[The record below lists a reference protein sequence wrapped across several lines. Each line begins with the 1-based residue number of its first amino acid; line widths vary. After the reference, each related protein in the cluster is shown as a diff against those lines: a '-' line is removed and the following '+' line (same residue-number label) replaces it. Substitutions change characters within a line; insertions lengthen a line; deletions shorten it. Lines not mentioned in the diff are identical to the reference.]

1 MAWCPKCKNEYVEGI
16 LTCADC
22 GIDLVDELPKEV
34 DPNSPAYICDVDS
47 EEIGAK
53 LVTYL
58 NYGGIQTAGLF
69 PKDGDDG
76 TQTYQLLVANFEKEA
91 TDELFAQVGSVDDIK
106 DKDISELIPDIE
118 KQMENLENEEADK
131 MFSEL
136 RSEASSVYV
145 KKKEKYND
153 LKFSGVSFIVMG
165 LIGLAFMA
173 ANALG
178 YIKYFNTFSMI
189 VMGVVFGIFFI
200 IGISSLVR
208 AKKLKAIVSEE
219 AKVTEDVTAW
229 IEENIT
235 DEYLDSLYDD
245 SLSDEDN
252 YFNVHTKMCEKLY
265 ADFSYLSPEYID
277 QLMDERYDKYCEHR

>member
-22 GIDLVDELPKEV
+22 GIELVDELPEEV
-34 DPNSPAYICDVDS
+34 DPNAPAHICDVDS
-47 EEIGAK
+47 EEIGTK

-58 NYGGIQTAGLF
+58 NYGGIQTAGLV
-69 PKDGDDG
+69 PKESEDG
-76 TQTYQLLVANFEKEA
+76 TPFFQLLVANFEKDA
-91 TDELFAQVGSVDDIK
+91 TEELFSRVGSVEEAK
-106 DKDISELIPDIE
+106 NKDISELIPDIE
-118 KQMENLENEEADK
+118 KEMESLEKEEADK

-153 LKFSGVSFIVMG
+153 LKFSGFSFIAMG
-165 LIGLAFMA
+165 VLGIAFMA

-178 YIKYFNTFSMI
+178 YINYFNTFSMI
-189 VMGVVFGIFFI
+189 VMGVVFAIFLI
-200 IGISSLVR
+200 IGITSLAR
-208 AKKLKAIVSEE
+208 ANKLKAIVSEE
-219 AKVTEDVTAW
+219 DKVTEDVNAW

-235 DEYLDSLYDD
+235 DDYLDQLYDE

-252 YFNVHTKMCEKLY
+252 YFNVHNKLCEKLY
-265 ADFSYLSPEYID
+265 AEFSYLSPEFID
-277 QLMDERYDKYCEHR
+277 QLMDERYDKYCEK